1 MNNIKAVIA
10 ENITK
15 LRVANSMT
23 QLELAEKLNYSDK
36 AVSKWERGE
45 SIPDITVLLQIARM
59 YGVTLDYLVNTHKE
73 AEPSHIKMS
82 NKTKKKNHA
91 FITGMSMLLVWLIA
105 TLVYVILAL
114 LPVEMRGEWLP
125 FLYAVP
131 ATMIVW
137 LVFNSIWF
145 NRHRNFF
152 IISLLMW
159 SCLAAFQ
166 LTFLVFSIHLWLV
179 YLLGIPGQIIILMWS
194 NIRFK
199 DSEKSSFLFSK
210 KSSDK
215 N

>member
-1 MNNIKAVIA
+1 MENIKNVIA

-15 LRVANSMT
+15 LRTANSMT
-23 QLELAEKLNYSDK
+23 QLELAQKLNYSDK

-45 SIPDITVLLQIARM
+45 SIPDVTVLLTIANM
-59 YGVTLDYLVNTHKE
+59 FGVTLDYLVKPHVVTDT
-73 AEPSHIKMS
+73 SHLKLS
-82 NKTKKKNHA
+82 NRTKVKNHA
-91 FITGMSMLLVWLIA
+91 FITGMSMLVVWLVA

-114 LPVEMRGEWLP
+114 LPVDIRGEWLP

-145 NRHRNFF
+145 NRHRNFL
-152 IISLLMW
+152 IVSLLMW

-166 LTFLVFSIHLWLV
+166 LTFLVFSIHIWLV

-194 NIRFK
+194 NIK
-199 DSEKSSFLFSK
+199 LKESK
-210 KSSDK
+210 KKSA
-215 N
+215 